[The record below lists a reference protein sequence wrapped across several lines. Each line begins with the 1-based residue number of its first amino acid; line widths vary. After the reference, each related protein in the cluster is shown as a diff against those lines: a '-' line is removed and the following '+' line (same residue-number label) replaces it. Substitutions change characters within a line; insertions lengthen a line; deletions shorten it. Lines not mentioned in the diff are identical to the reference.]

1 MQEFVVS
8 VVVIVAGVFLGHQFY
23 TWVRRAQGTLDDDPF
38 NEHFDWDEWVE
49 SVQDDLES
57 PDDCG
62 CESNDLPPA
71 VQSYETA
78 KKTRT
83 RVRKTVAKKPSKK
96 PVKKAVKRT
105 TKKVTRKK
113 VTRG

>member
-1 MQEFVVS
+1 MLEFVVS
-8 VVVIVAGVFLGHQFY
+8 IVVIVAAVFLGHQFY

-38 NEHFDWDEWVE
+38 NEHFDWDEWAQ
-49 SVQDDLES
+49 SVADENEPDLP
-57 PDDCG
+57 PDWK
-62 CESNDLPPA
+62 SDLPPA
-71 VQSYETA
+71 VKNYETA

-105 TKKVTRKK
+105 TKKTARKK